1 MILPQSLIFI
11 FGLSYLSS
19 YDQIIKNTDVPRP
32 DSKTVQVQVTKVEVE
47 VVRGQNESSIKTTSR
62 QTKTIFSV
70 GATRKPLKLKNH
82 RNRIWPL
89 KLKPY
94 LVAGHY

>member
-1 MILPQSLIFI
+1 MSKLLPNYFMILPQSLIFI

-47 VVRGQNESSIKTTSR
+47 VVRGQNESSTESFETTSR
-62 QTKTIFSV
+62 QTKTIF
-70 GATRKPLKLKNH
+70 
-82 RNRIWPL
+82 
-89 KLKPY
+89 
-94 LVAGHY
+94 